1 MGKKLFI
8 SCPMNGRTTEAI
20 VKSME
25 VMKQVAEIMWEE
37 ELEFIQTYIEE
48 DAPEGVNAGLWY
60 LSKSIE
66 KLAEADYFIGCSNVD
81 VISGEGEF
89 TGCEIERHA
98 AIGYGI
104 PNICIN
110 CRDFKCFDDIGKIN
124 H

>member
-8 SCPMNGRTTEAI
+8 SCPMNGRTKEDIEASI
-20 VKSME
+20 ETMHK
-25 VMKQVAEIMWEE
+25 VAGIMYGK
-37 ELEFIQTYIEE
+37 ELEVIQTYIEE

-104 PNICIN
+104 PNRCIN